1 MLSTYANKQNT
12 HLVIDTTTNGILIAV
27 HSNVVANAICFK
39 ILNTEAMS
47 IRLVDFNEEI
57 NPLLKPQFNE
67 SSNFILTKVGHNL
80 TPQSTANVGQ
90 LVKSTDGH
98 GRFGVAKMSEVTD
111 EWIALRKKAHNI
123 KEVIASSDLRV
134 LRSATP
140 SKQFFGDTINFPF
153 IKKELDKCNPQ
164 EDQYTDAIR
173 EWSSIVNVPVKKG
186 FEMLSAESSNIA
198 HLVNNSRIFWSKKC
212 L

>member
-90 LVKSTDGH
+90 LVKSTDGN

-140 SKQFFGDTINFPF
+140 SKKFFGDTITFPF

-173 EWSSIVNVPVKKG
+173 EWANIVNVPVKKG
-186 FEMLSAESSNIA
+186 FEMLSAESNNIT